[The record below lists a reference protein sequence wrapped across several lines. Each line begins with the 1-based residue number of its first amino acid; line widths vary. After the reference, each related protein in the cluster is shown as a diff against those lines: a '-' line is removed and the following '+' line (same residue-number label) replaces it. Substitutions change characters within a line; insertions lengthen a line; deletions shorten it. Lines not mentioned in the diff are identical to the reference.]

1 MVINLTVSSII
12 LVILFILDKNLM
24 STINKAV
31 DYNIKQKR
39 KELKM
44 TGIQMGYLL
53 GISQQHFSRLENGN
67 AKITVD
73 ILFSIATILNVT
85 PQSLLP
91 HHHPQKRSNQSS

>member
-1 MVINLTVSSII
+1 
-12 LVILFILDKNLM
+12 M
-24 STINKAV
+24 STINEAV
-31 DYNIKQKR
+31 GYNIKQKR

-91 HHHPQKRSNQSS
+91 HHHPEKEQAINQAKFVLSAETVLPIKV